1 MYTNKND
8 MINII
13 HNQNNIIEF
22 NNIKNRELQNKIDE
36 LELQII
42 NLQNEIRKMKT
53 N

>member
-1 MYTNKND
+1 